1 MFGVF
6 FYSLYLCI
14 VLNVDIRLNRK
25 NLSLKVR
32 IINIKHNNVFFL
44 HWSKE
49 LRIKN
54 TTRKRLPEKVVVFAF
69 IVFNPFV
76 TQNKYVYLSSQFLIT
91 INLKEESM
99 ENNKPANNEIQ
110 IELSEEMAQGTYANL
125 AIISHSSSEF
135 ILDFIR
141 VVPGAPKAQVKSRI
155 ILTPDNAQRLLFALQ
170 DNIKKFGEQLQ
181 AGNNNN
187 KTANFEDFAGP
198 TGEA

>member
-1 MFGVF
+1 
-6 FYSLYLCI
+6 
-14 VLNVDIRLNRK
+14 
-25 NLSLKVR
+25 
-32 IINIKHNNVFFL
+32 
-44 HWSKE
+44 
-49 LRIKN
+49 
-54 TTRKRLPEKVVVFAF
+54 
-69 IVFNPFV
+69 
-76 TQNKYVYLSSQFLIT
+76 
-91 INLKEESM
+91 M
-99 ENNKPANNEIQ
+99 ENNNPANNEIQ

-141 VVPGAPKAQVKSRI
+141 VVPGAPKAQVKSRV
-155 ILTPDNAQRLLFALQ
+155 ILTPDNAQRLQ

>member
-1 MFGVF
+1 
-6 FYSLYLCI
+6 
-14 VLNVDIRLNRK
+14 
-25 NLSLKVR
+25 
-32 IINIKHNNVFFL
+32 
-44 HWSKE
+44 
-49 LRIKN
+49 
-54 TTRKRLPEKVVVFAF
+54 
-69 IVFNPFV
+69 
-76 TQNKYVYLSSQFLIT
+76 
-91 INLKEESM
+91 M

-125 AIISHSSSEF
+125 AIIF

-141 VVPGAPKAQVKSRI
+141 VVPGAPKAQVKSRV